1 MWGRWS
7 KQGESTTASSTTREA
22 NLRLQAD
29 CCRFHCAMQPV
40 RTPEKRS
47 PGGST
52 GPLAAGCGPA
62 ASAAG
67 GAGMCCHSRMRMSYG
82 SAFCSTSVGCT
93 DRVTSSGEEAR

>member
-1 MWGRWS
+1 MGPLEQARRIYDC
-7 KQGESTTASSTTREA
+7 KQHNKGGESAAASR
-22 NLRLQAD
+22 R
-29 CCRFHCAMQPV
+29 CRFHCAMQPE

>member
-1 MWGRWS
+1 
-7 KQGESTTASSTTREA
+7 
-22 NLRLQAD
+22 
-29 CCRFHCAMQPV
+29 MQPV
-40 RTPEKRS
+40 LTPEKRG

-52 GPLAAGCGPA
+52 GPLAAGCGPV

-82 SAFCSTSVGCT
+82 SAFCNTSVGCT